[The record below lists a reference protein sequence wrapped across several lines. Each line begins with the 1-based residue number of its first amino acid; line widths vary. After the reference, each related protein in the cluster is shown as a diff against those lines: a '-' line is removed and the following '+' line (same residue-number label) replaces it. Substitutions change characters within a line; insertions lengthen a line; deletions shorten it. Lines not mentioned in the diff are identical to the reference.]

1 MMGCLE
7 SLSRMNDK
15 CEISRLSP
23 QSHIS
28 LNDTIPYRAKVVQ
41 EVLAS
46 CGCPLHCYP
55 PSWEEG
61 LLFQGLVELNLN
73 YDPSASVLILNKNQK
88 IQNDNDF
95 FESSR
100 RCCKHES
107 PCKHGATCSVV
118 SVARGTLRRGCGGRS
133 VCRVAYCT
141 ACAASSWSFHFTIDQ
156 LRGLLG
162 GNTLPQRGGA

>member
-7 SLSRMNDK
+7 SLSRINEK

-23 QSHIS
+23 PSHVS
-28 LNDTIPYRAKVVQ
+28 LNDTIPHRAKVVQ

-55 PSWEEG
+55 PSWEKG
-61 LLFQGLVELNLN
+61 LLFQELVELNLN
-73 YDPSASVLILNKNQK
+73 YDPSASVLILNKNKK
-88 IQNDNDF
+88 IQNYNDF
-95 FESSR
+95 SESSPR
-100 RCCKHES
+100 GCKHES

-118 SVARGTLRRGCGGRS
+118 SVACGTLRRGCDRS
-133 VCRVAYCT
+133 VCRVAHCT
-141 ACAASSWSFHFTIDQ
+141 ACAASGWSFRFTVDQ